1 MEMEKEELRRK
12 IIEAIDDRAEEII
25 GIGQDIFA
33 HPELGYKEF
42 RTSDI
47 VANALQKL
55 GLSVTRGLGITG
67 VAARLKGKAGRPNVC
82 VMGELDAV
90 VCPGHPHAD
99 KISGAAHACGH
110 NGQVAS
116 MIGAAMG
123 LVLGGAAEFLSGQVT
138 FLGVPAEEFVELEY
152 RQKLREEGKIEFF
165 GGKQE
170 LLAKGFFDDVDMAMM
185 IHMGSLGEHNKVNL
199 GGTSNGFIGKL
210 VKYKGLEA
218 HAGGAPDLGVN
229 ALNAALLG
237 LMAIHA
243 QRETFKDDDHIR
255 VHPIITKGGD
265 LVNVVPADVRME
277 TYVRGKSMEA
287 IKGAS
292 VKVNRALRAGAMA
305 IGAEVT
311 IEELPGYLPRLNCAE
326 FTEVFGANASALVG
340 DGFIQ
345 QGRHGSGSSDI
356 GDLMHIMPAIHPT
369 CGGAE
374 GAAHSERFS
383 IKDPVDAYIL
393 PAKLMALT
401 VVDLLWDNAET
412 AKGILGSFSPAFTK
426 DGYFANWNEVLASSD
441 KG

>member
-218 HAGGAPDLGVN
+218 HAGRRAAGHQRLERGSSGTNGDTRPKGDL
-229 ALNAALLG
+229 
-237 LMAIHA
+237 
-243 QRETFKDDDHIR
+243 QRR
-255 VHPIITKGGD
+255 RSPRGVHPPSQRAATW
-265 LVNVVPADVRME
+265 LTSSRRM
-277 TYVRGKSMEA
+277 
-287 IKGAS
+287 
-292 VKVNRALRAGAMA
+292 
-305 IGAEVT
+305 
-311 IEELPGYLPRLNCAE
+311 CAWK
-326 FTEVFGANASALVG
+326 
-340 DGFIQ
+340 
-345 QGRHGSGSSDI
+345 H
-356 GDLMHIMPAIHPT
+356 M
-369 CGGAE
+369 
-374 GAAHSERFS
+374 
-383 IKDPVDAYIL
+383 
-393 PAKLMALT
+393 
-401 VVDLLWDNAET
+401 
-412 AKGILGSFSPAFTK
+412 
-426 DGYFANWNEVLASSD
+426 
-441 KG
+441 